1 VARKFNSI
9 ESTAVEAEAMVQQ
22 GRWVDAERHY
32 RELIGQT
39 HVINYEYDDWL
50 RRLGEIYR
58 HLGRAREAAFVYLY
72 LHYFDMAR
80 AQLAGDARGEPA
92 HGAIND
98 VSALRARLAEIE
110 KKWSDAAQLYLQA
123 GLRVHAAVAF
133 EKAKQYPE
141 AIAAWKALLHHP
153 GLAGLAGGAGVAGS
167 AGNGAAPHAGHAS
180 HSAHSGAGSRAYEA
194 ALVHFNYGLAA
205 VRLDPASAE
214 ARRALI
220 ESQRKLEQVADDF
233 EQVGELE
240 RAFDCFQILLKLG
253 KESAQFENLAE
264 GYVNCIRVLRD
275 DNLKFYVLQYYED
288 FIKLALERGELHA
301 AATLYQEAAAFAAR
315 AGLPYDRHYQH
326 KSALTWMKCADK
338 FVETGVPVQMVENAL
353 LAAASQHSAV
363 GDYPAVRECF
373 DKLARLELPERA
385 KKRFETIAQRYRG
398 LAAPPVELP
407 GLPDYLKQQH
417 AYADIW
423 FVDLLEWE
431 MDGDPYAVAAS
442 IVGDLRYPNGIR
454 RRALVV
460 LLTLADAQTRRAQ
473 AEPET
478 LVHVAELLG
487 ELQSYAALSPLE
499 KLFGSG
505 DALIRRSAVRALRY
519 LYFKRS
525 FVIVR
530 KALTDPD
537 AQVREAALVAIAGLH
552 FPHAFN
558 PLARIY
564 RETSDPRV
572 RAAALQSI
580 GKIQTVEAGEFLVMV
595 LRQEAG
601 SLREAAYTALTQM
614 DNADVVPI
622 LRQHHEIETNPA
634 VRDTLGD
641 LLRRH

>member
-1 VARKFNSI
+1 MARRFNSI
-9 ESTAVEAEAMVQQ
+9 ESTADQAEAMVQQ
-22 GRWVDAERHY
+22 GRWAEAERHY
-32 RELIGQT
+32 RDLIGQT

-58 HLGRAREAAFVYLY
+58 HLGRNREAAFVYLY

-80 AQLAGDARGEPA
+80 SQLGDARGDAAGSPA
-92 HGAIND
+92 SPIQDTG
-98 VSALRARLAEIE
+98 ALRARLSEIE
-110 KKWSDAAQLYLQA
+110 KKWSDAAQLYQQA
-123 GLRVHAAVAF
+123 KLPVHAAVAF
-133 EKAKQYPE
+133 ERAKQFPE
-141 AIAAWKALLHHP
+141 ATAAWKSLLHHP
-153 GLAGLAGGAGVAGS
+153 GL
-167 AGNGAAPHAGHAS
+167 
-180 HSAHSGAGSRAYEA
+180 GSRPYEA

-205 VRLDPASAE
+205 VRLEPGSGGSGSNE

-253 KESAQFENLAE
+253 KESSQFENLAE

-326 KSALTWMKCADK
+326 KSAMTWMRCAEK
-338 FVETGVPVQMVENAL
+338 FVETGVPVQMIENAL

-373 DKLARLELPERA
+373 DRLAGLELPERA
-385 KKRFETIAQRYRG
+385 RKRFATIAQRYRG

-460 LLTLADAQTRRAQ
+460 LLTLADAHTRKADG
-473 AEPET
+473 ETET
-478 LVHVAELLG
+478 LVHVADLLG

-499 KLFGSG
+499 KLFASG
-505 DALIRRSAVRALRY
+505 DAVIRRSAVRALRF

-530 KALTDPD
+530 KALTDAD

-564 RETSDPRV
+564 RESNDPRV
-572 RAAALQSI
+572 RGAALQSI
-580 GKIQTVEAGEFLVMV
+580 GKIQTAEAGEFLVMV
-595 LRQEAG
+595 LRQESG
-601 SLREAAYTALTQM
+601 GLREAAYAALAQM
-614 DNADVVPI
+614 DNADVIPI
-622 LRQHHEIETNPA
+622 LRQHHEIETNPQ
-634 VRDTLGD
+634 VRETLGE

>member
-1 VARKFNSI
+1 MARRFNSI
-9 ESTAVEAEAMVQQ
+9 ESVADQAEAMVQQ

-32 RELIGQT
+32 RDLIGQT

-58 HLGRAREAAFVYLY
+58 HLGRTREAAFVYLY

-80 AQLAGDARGEPA
+80 TQLGGDD
-92 HGAIND
+92 H
-98 VSALRARLAEIE
+98 VALRARLAEIE
-110 KKWSDAAQLYLQA
+110 KKWSDAAQLYQQA
-123 GLRVHAAVAF
+123 KLPVHAAVAF
-133 EKAKQYPE
+133 ERAKQYPE
-141 AIAAWKALLHHP
+141 ATAAWKALIHH
-153 GLAGLAGGAGVAGS
+153 AGLAG
-167 AGNGAAPHAGHAS
+167 PT
-180 HSAHSGAGSRAYEA
+180 SRAYEA

-205 VRLDPASAE
+205 VRLDAGSSE

-326 KSALTWMKCADK
+326 KSAMTWMRCADK
-338 FVETGVPVQMVENAL
+338 FVETGVPVQMIENAL

-373 DKLARLELPERA
+373 DKLASLELPERA
-385 KKRFETIAQRYRG
+385 RKRFSLIAQRYRG

-460 LLTLADAQTRRAQ
+460 LLTLADAQTRKA
-473 AEPET
+473 AADPET
-478 LVHVAELLG
+478 LVHVGELLG

-499 KLFGSG
+499 KLFASS
-505 DALIRRSAVRALRY
+505 DAVIRRAAVRALRF

-530 KALTDPD
+530 KALNDGD

-564 RETSDPRV
+564 RESNDPRV
-572 RAAALQSI
+572 RGAALQSI

-595 LRQEAG
+595 LRQETG
-601 SLREAAYTALTQM
+601 TLREAAYAALAQM
-614 DNADVVPI
+614 DNADVIPI
-622 LRQHHEIETNPA
+622 LRQHHEIETNPQ
-634 VRDTLGD
+634 VRDTLGE

>member
-1 VARKFNSI
+1 MARRFNSI
-9 ESTAVEAEAMVQQ
+9 ESTADQAEALVQQ
-22 GRWVDAERHY
+22 GRWADAERNY

-58 HLGRAREAAFVYLY
+58 HLGRVREAAFVYLY
-72 LHYFDMAR
+72 LHYFDLAR
-80 AQLAGDARGEPA
+80 SQLTEPRA
-92 HGAIND
+92 VAEASASPIQD
-98 VSALRARLAEIE
+98 TLALRARLAEIE
-110 KKWSDAAQLYLQA
+110 KKWGEAAQLYQQA
-123 GLRVHAAVAF
+123 RLPVHAAVAF
-133 EKAKQYPE
+133 ERAKQS
-141 AIAAWKALLHHP
+141 ADAVAAWKALVHH
-153 GLAGLAGGAGVAGS
+153 AGLTGPGR
-167 AGNGAAPHAGHAS
+167 N
-180 HSAHSGAGSRAYEA
+180 YEA
-194 ALVHFNYGLAA
+194 ALIHFNYGLAA
-205 VRLDPASAE
+205 ARLDAGSSE

-253 KESAQFENLAE
+253 KESLQFENLAE

-288 FIKLALERGELHA
+288 FIKLAVERGELHA

-326 KSALTWMKCADK
+326 KSAMTWMRCADK
-338 FVETGVPVQMVENAL
+338 FVETGVPVQMIENAL

-373 DKLARLELPERA
+373 ERLAGLELPERA
-385 KKRFETIAQRYRG
+385 KKRFRTIAQRYRG

-460 LLTLADAQTRRAQ
+460 LLTLTDAQTRNA
-473 AEPET
+473 AVETAT

-499 KLFGSG
+499 KLFASSEPE
-505 DALIRRSAVRALRY
+505 IRRGAVRALRY

-564 RETSDPRV
+564 REAADPRV
-572 RAAALQSI
+572 RRAALQSI

-601 SLREAAYTALTQM
+601 PLREAAYAALSAM
-614 DNADVVPI
+614 DNADVLPI

-634 VRDTLGD
+634 VRDTLGE

>member
-1 VARKFNSI
+1 MARKQFNSI
-9 ESTAVEAEAMVQQ
+9 ESTADQAEALVQQ
-22 GRWVDAERHY
+22 GRWAEAERNY

-58 HLGRAREAAFVYLY
+58 HLNRGREASFVYLY

-80 AQLAGDARGEPA
+80 GQLAGEEHIG
-92 HGAIND
+92 
-98 VSALRARLAEIE
+98 LRARLAEIE
-110 KKWSDAAQLYLQA
+110 KKWTEAA
-123 GLRVHAAVAF
+123 GLYQQAKLPVHAAVAF
-133 EKAKQYPE
+133 ERAKQYTD
-141 AIAAWKALLHHP
+141 ASAAWKALVQT
-153 GLAGLAGGAGVAGS
+153 AGL
-167 AGNGAAPHAGHAS
+167 GH
-180 HSAHSGAGSRAYEA
+180 RPYEA

-205 VRLDPASAE
+205 VRLDANSAE

-253 KESAQFENLAE
+253 KESSQFENLAE

-326 KSALTWMKCADK
+326 KSALTWMRCADK
-338 FVETGVPVQMVENAL
+338 FVETGVPVQMTENAL

-373 DKLARLELPERA
+373 EKLAGLELPDRA
-385 KKRFETIAQRYRG
+385 KKRFSTIAQRYRG

-460 LLTLADAQTRRAQ
+460 LLTLADAQSRKQDGET
-473 AEPET
+473 ET

-499 KLFGSG
+499 KLFGST
-505 DALIRRSAVRALRY
+505 DPVIRRAAVRALRF

-530 KALTDPD
+530 KALADPD
-537 AQVREAALVAIAGLH
+537 AQVREAALVAIGGLH

-564 RETSDPRV
+564 RESNDPRV
-572 RAAALQSI
+572 RTSALQSI

-595 LRQEAG
+595 LRQETGGLRDAAHQ
-601 SLREAAYTALTQM
+601 SLAQM
-614 DNADVVPI
+614 DNADVLPI
-622 LRQHHEIETNPA
+622 LRQHHEIETNPQ
-634 VRDTLGD
+634 VRETLGE

>member
-1 VARKFNSI
+1 MARRTFNSI
-9 ESTAVEAEAMVQQ
+9 ESTADQAEALVQQ
-22 GRWVDAERHY
+22 GRWVEAERHY

-58 HLGRAREAAFVYLY
+58 QLGRQREAAFVYLY
-72 LHYFDMAR
+72 LHYFDLAR
-80 AQLAGDARGEPA
+80 SQLVGEE
-92 HGAIND
+92 H
-98 VSALRARLAEIE
+98 VALRARLAELE
-110 KKWSDAAQLYLQA
+110 KKWGEAANLYQRAKLP
-123 GLRVHAAVAF
+123 VHAAVSF
-133 EKAKQYPE
+133 ERAKQYPD
-141 AIAAWKALLHHP
+141 ATAAWKTMLHLPELTHRP
-153 GLAGLAGGAGVAGS
+153 
-167 AGNGAAPHAGHAS
+167 
-180 HSAHSGAGSRAYEA
+180 YEA

-205 VRLDPASAE
+205 VRLEANSAE

-253 KESAQFENLAE
+253 KESSQFENLAE
-264 GYVNCIRVLRD
+264 GYVNCIRVLRE

-288 FIKLALERGELHA
+288 FIKLALERQELHA

-315 AGLPYDRHYQH
+315 AALPYDRHYQH
-326 KSALTWMKCADK
+326 KSALTWLKCAER
-338 FVETGVPVQMVENAL
+338 FIETGVPVQMIENAL

-363 GDYPAVRECF
+363 GDYPAVRDCF
-373 DKLARLELPERA
+373 DRLAGLELPDRA
-385 KKRFETIAQRYRG
+385 KKRFQTIAQRYKG
-398 LAAPPVELP
+398 LASPPVELP

-417 AYADIW
+417 AYGDIW

-431 MDGDPYAVAAS
+431 MDGDPFAVASS
-442 IVGDLRYPNGIR
+442 IVGDLKYPNGIR

-460 LLTLADAQTRRAQ
+460 LLTLADAHARNA
-473 AEPET
+473 AGET
-478 LVHVAELLG
+478 ATLEHVAELLG

-499 KLFGSG
+499 KLFGSQ
-505 DALIRRSAVRALRY
+505 DPTIRRAAVKALRF

-530 KALTDPD
+530 RALSDPD
-537 AQVREAALVAIAGLH
+537 AQVREGALTAIQGLH

-564 RETSDPRV
+564 RESTDPRV
-572 RAAALQSI
+572 RASALSSI

-595 LRQEAG
+595 LRQESG
-601 SLREAAYTALTQM
+601 GLREAATTALAQM
-614 DNADVVPI
+614 DNADVLPI
-622 LRQHHEIETNPA
+622 LRQHHEIETNPQ
-634 VRDTLGD
+634 VRDTLGE

>member
-1 VARKFNSI
+1 MARRTFNSI
-9 ESTAVEAEAMVQQ
+9 ESTADQAEALVQQ
-22 GRWVDAERHY
+22 GRWGDAERHY

-58 HLGRAREAAFVYLY
+58 HLNRQREAAFVYLY

-80 AQLAGDARGEPA
+80 GQLAAEE
-92 HGAIND
+92 HT
-98 VSALRARLAEIE
+98 SLRARLAEIE
-110 KKWSDAAQLYLQA
+110 KKWTEAATLYQQA
-123 GLRVHAAVAF
+123 KLPVHAAVSF
-133 EKAKQYPE
+133 ERAKQFTE
-141 AIAAWKALLHHP
+141 ATAAWKALVHS
-153 GLAGLAGGAGVAGS
+153 AGLGQR
-167 AGNGAAPHAGHAS
+167 P
-180 HSAHSGAGSRAYEA
+180 YEA
-194 ALVHFNYGLAA
+194 ALIHFNYGLAA
-205 VRLDPASAE
+205 VRLEAGSSE

-233 EQVGELE
+233 EMAGELE

-288 FIKLALERGELHA
+288 FIKLALERSELHA

-326 KSALTWMKCADK
+326 KSALTWMRCADR
-338 FVETGVPVQMVENAL
+338 FTETGVPVQMTENAL

-373 DKLARLELPERA
+373 EKLAGLELPDRA
-385 KKRFETIAQRYRG
+385 KKRFTTIAARYKG

-431 MDGDPYAVAAS
+431 MDGDPYSVAAS

-460 LLTLADAQTRRAQ
+460 LLTLADAQNRKQEGET
-473 AEPET
+473 ET

-499 KLFGSG
+499 KLFAAQ
-505 DALIRRSAVRALRY
+505 DPVIRRAAVRALRF

-530 KALTDPD
+530 KALADPD
-537 AQVREAALVAIAGLH
+537 AQVREAALVAIGGLH

-564 RETSDPRV
+564 RESTDPRV
-572 RAAALQSI
+572 RTSALQSI

-595 LRQEAG
+595 LRQETG
-601 SLREAAYTALTQM
+601 NLREAAYQSLAQM
-614 DNADVVPI
+614 DNADVLPI
-622 LRQHHEIETNPA
+622 LRQHHEIETNPQ
-634 VRDTLGD
+634 VRETLGE

>member
-1 VARKFNSI
+1 MARRTFTTI
-9 ESTAVEAEAMVQQ
+9 ESTADQADALVHQ
-22 GRWVDAERHY
+22 GRWLEAERHY

-50 RRLGEIYR
+50 RRLGDIYKR
-58 HLGRAREAAFVYLY
+58 VDRVREAAFVYLY

-80 AQLAGDARGEPA
+80 ALLKEEE
-92 HGAIND
+92 H
-98 VSALRARLAEIE
+98 VALRARLSEIE
-110 KKWSDAAQLYLQA
+110 KKYTEAAQLYQQA
-123 GLRVHAAVAF
+123 KLPAHAAVAF

-141 AIAAWKALLHHP
+141 AIAAWKSLLHHP
-153 GLAGLAGGAGVAGS
+153 GLAHR
-167 AGNGAAPHAGHAS
+167 P
-180 HSAHSGAGSRAYEA
+180 YET
-194 ALVHFNYGLAA
+194 ALVHFDYGLAA
-205 VRLDPASAE
+205 ARLDADSVE

-315 AGLPYDRHYQH
+315 AALPYDRHYQH
-326 KSALTWMKCADK
+326 KSALTWVRCAEK

-373 DKLARLELPERA
+373 ERLAGLELPERA
-385 KKRFETIAQRYRG
+385 KKRFAAIAQRYKG
-398 LAAPPVELP
+398 LAAPPIELP

-431 MDGDPYAVAAS
+431 MDGDPFAVAAS

-460 LLTLADAQTRRAQ
+460 LLTLADAQGRK
-473 AEPET
+473 AEGETET
-478 LVHVAELLG
+478 LVEVAKLLG

-499 KLFGSG
+499 KLFAST
-505 DALIRRSAVRALRY
+505 DAEIRQAAVRALRY

-530 KALTDPD
+530 KALADPD
-537 AQVREAALVAIAGLH
+537 AKVREAAIEAIRGLH

-564 RETSDPRV
+564 RESNDPHV
-572 RAAALQSI
+572 RIAALQSI
-580 GKIQTVEAGEFLVMV
+580 GEIRTVEAGEFLVMV
-595 LRQEAG
+595 MRQETG
-601 SLREAAYTALTQM
+601 ELRDAAHTALAGM

-634 VRDTLGD
+634 VRETLGQ
-641 LLRRH
+641 LLGRH

>member
-1 VARKFNSI
+1 MARRTFNSI
-9 ESTAVEAEAMVQQ
+9 ESTADQAEALVQQ
-22 GRWVDAERHY
+22 GRWAEAERHY

-58 HLGRAREAAFVYLY
+58 HLNRGREASFVYLY

-80 AQLAGDARGEPA
+80 GQLAGDEHIG
-92 HGAIND
+92 
-98 VSALRARLAEIE
+98 LRARLAEIE
-110 KKWSDAAQLYLQA
+110 KKWTEAAQLYKQA
-123 GLRVHAAVAF
+123 KLPVHAAVAF
-133 EKAKQYPE
+133 ERAKQYTE
-141 AIAAWKALLHHP
+141 ATAAWKALVHT
-153 GLAGLAGGAGVAGS
+153 AGLTHR
-167 AGNGAAPHAGHAS
+167 P
-180 HSAHSGAGSRAYEA
+180 YEA
-194 ALVHFNYGLAA
+194 ALIHFNYGLAA
-205 VRLDPASAE
+205 VRLEAGSGE

-253 KESAQFENLAE
+253 KESSQFENLAE

-326 KSALTWMKCADK
+326 KSALTWMRCADK
-338 FVETGVPVQMVENAL
+338 FVETGVPVQMTENAL

-373 DKLARLELPERA
+373 EKLAGLELPDRA
-385 KKRFETIAQRYRG
+385 KKRFSTIAQRYRG

-460 LLTLADAQTRRAQ
+460 LLTLADAQARKQDGEVA
-473 AEPET
+473 T
-478 LVHVAELLG
+478 LEEVANLLG

-499 KLFGSG
+499 KLFAAQ
-505 DALIRRSAVRALRY
+505 DPVIRRAAVRALRF

-530 KALTDPD
+530 KALADQD
-537 AQVREAALVAIAGLH
+537 AQVREAALVAIGGLH

-564 RETSDPRV
+564 RESNDPRV
-572 RAAALQSI
+572 RTAALQSI

-595 LRQEAG
+595 LRQETG
-601 SLREAAYTALTQM
+601 SLRDAAHQALAQM
-614 DNADVVPI
+614 DNADVLPI
-622 LRQHHEIETNPA
+622 LRQLHEIETNPQ
-634 VRDTLGD
+634 VRETLGE

>member
-1 VARKFNSI
+1 MARRTFNSI
-9 ESTAVEAEAMVQQ
+9 ESTADQAEALAQQ
-22 GRWVDAERHY
+22 GRWNEAERHY

-80 AQLAGDARGEPA
+80 AQLVGDE
-92 HGAIND
+92 HG
-98 VSALRARLAEIE
+98 ALRARLAETE
-110 KKWSDAAQLYLQA
+110 KKWTEAAQLYEQA
-123 GLRVHAAVAF
+123 KLPVHAAVMH
-133 EKAKQYPE
+133 EKAKSTE
-141 AIAAWKALLHHP
+141 AVAAWKGLVHHP
-153 GLAGLAGGAGVAGS
+153 GLAHR
-167 AGNGAAPHAGHAS
+167 P
-180 HSAHSGAGSRAYEA
+180 YEA

-205 VRLDPASAE
+205 ARADAKSAE
-214 ARRALI
+214 ARRALV

-233 EQVGELE
+233 EQAGELE

-253 KESAQFENLAE
+253 RESAQFENLAE

-288 FIKLALERGELHA
+288 FIKLALDRGELHA
-301 AATLYQEAAAFAAR
+301 GATLYQEAAAFAAR

-326 KSALTWMKCADK
+326 KSALTWVRCAEK

-373 DKLARLELPERA
+373 DKLAGLELPERA
-385 KKRFETIAQRYRG
+385 KKRFSNIANRYKG
-398 LAAPPVELP
+398 LSSPPIELP
-407 GLPDYLKQQH
+407 GLPDYLKQTH

-431 MDGDPYAVAAS
+431 MGGDPYAVAAS

-460 LLTLADAQTRRAQ
+460 LLTLADAEQKKQTGDQVVAAR
-473 AEPET
+473 
-478 LVHVAELLG
+478 VAELLG

-499 KLFGSG
+499 KLYESPEP
-505 DALIRRSAVRALRY
+505 AIRVAAVKALRF

-530 KALTDPD
+530 KALAD
-537 AQVREAALVAIAGLH
+537 ADSSVREAALTAIGGLH

-564 RETSDPRV
+564 RESNDPRV
-572 RAAALQSI
+572 RTKALESI
-580 GKIQTVEAGEFLVMV
+580 GRIQTVEAGEFLVMV
-595 LRQEAG
+595 LRQESG
-601 SLREAAYTALTQM
+601 PLRDAAHAALAQM
-614 DNADVVPI
+614 DNADVIPI
-622 LRQHHEIETNPA
+622 LRQHHEIETNA
-634 VRDTLGD
+634 NVRETLQQ
-641 LLRRH
+641 LLNRR

>member
-1 VARKFNSI
+1 MARRTFNSI
-9 ESTAVEAEAMVQQ
+9 ESTADQAEALVQQ
-22 GRWVDAERHY
+22 GRWADAERHY

-58 HLGRAREAAFVYLY
+58 HLNRAREASFVYLY

-80 AQLAGDARGEPA
+80 GQLTADEHIG
-92 HGAIND
+92 
-98 VSALRARLAEIE
+98 LRARLAEIE
-110 KKWSDAAQLYLQA
+110 KKWIEAAQLYQKAKLP
-123 GLRVHAAVAF
+123 VHAAVAF
-133 EKAKQYPE
+133 ERAKQYPD
-141 AIAAWKALLHHP
+141 ATAAWKALVHAP
-153 GLAGLAGGAGVAGS
+153 GLTQR
-167 AGNGAAPHAGHAS
+167 P
-180 HSAHSGAGSRAYEA
+180 YEA

-205 VRLDPASAE
+205 VRLEATSAE

-264 GYVNCIRVLRD
+264 GYVNCIRVLRE

-326 KSALTWMKCADK
+326 KSALTWMRCADK
-338 FVETGVPVQMVENAL
+338 FVETGVPVQMTENAL

-373 DKLARLELPERA
+373 ERLATLELPDRA
-385 KKRFETIAQRYRG
+385 KKRFGTIAQRYKG

-431 MDGDPYAVAAS
+431 MDGDPFAVAAS

-460 LLTLADAQTRRAQ
+460 LLTLADAQARK
-473 AEPET
+473 AEGETET

-499 KLFGSG
+499 KLYLAT
-505 DALIRRSAVRALRY
+505 DPVIRRAAVRALRF

-530 KALTDPD
+530 KALADTDS
-537 AQVREAALVAIAGLH
+537 QVRDAALTAISGLH

-564 RETSDPRV
+564 RESNDPRV
-572 RAAALQSI
+572 RASALQSI

-595 LRQEAG
+595 LRQETG
-601 SLREAAYTALTQM
+601 NLREAAYAALSQM
-614 DNADVVPI
+614 DNADVLPI
-622 LRQHHEIETNPA
+622 LRQHHEIETNPQ
-634 VRDTLGD
+634 VRDTLGE

>member
-1 VARKFNSI
+1 VARRTFNSI
-9 ESTAVEAEAMVQQ
+9 ESTADQADALVQQ
-22 GRWVDAERHY
+22 GRWAEAERHY

-50 RRLGEIYR
+50 RRLADIYKSLKR
-58 HLGRAREAAFVYLY
+58 EREAAFVFLY

-80 AQLAGDARGEPA
+80 AMLKGDE
-92 HGAIND
+92 HT
-98 VSALRARLAEIE
+98 ALRARLAEIE
-110 KKWSDAAQLYLQA
+110 KKWTEAAQLYQQA
-123 GLRVHAAVAF
+123 KLPVHAAVSF
-133 EKAKQYPE
+133 ERAKQYTE
-141 AIAAWKALLHHP
+141 ATAAWKSLLHNVELSNRP
-153 GLAGLAGGAGVAGS
+153 
-167 AGNGAAPHAGHAS
+167 
-180 HSAHSGAGSRAYEA
+180 YEA

-205 VRLDPASAE
+205 VRLDASSGE

-288 FIKLALERGELHA
+288 FIKLALDRGELHA

-326 KSALTWMKCADK
+326 KSALTWVRCAEK
-338 FVETGVPVQMVENAL
+338 FIETGVPVQMVENAL

-373 DKLARLELPERA
+373 ERLAGLELPERA
-385 KKRFETIAQRYRG
+385 RKRFSMIAQRYKG

-431 MDGDPYAVAAS
+431 MNGDPFAVAAS
-442 IVGDLRYPNGIR
+442 IVGDVRYPNGIR

-460 LLTLADAQTRRAQ
+460 LLNLADAQMRNADGDTQ
-473 AEPET
+473 T
-478 LVHVAELLG
+478 LEDVADKLG

-499 KLFGSG
+499 KLFASQE
-505 DALIRRSAVRALRY
+505 ATVRRAAVKALRF

-530 KALTDPD
+530 KALADAD
-537 AQVREAALVAIAGLH
+537 AQVREAALVAISGLH

-558 PLARIY
+558 PLARLY
-564 RETSDPRV
+564 RESTDPRV
-572 RAAALQSI
+572 RTAALQSI

-595 LRQEAG
+595 LRQETG
-601 SLREAAYTALTQM
+601 NLREAATAALAQM
-614 DNADVVPI
+614 DIADVVPI
-622 LRQHHEIETNPA
+622 LRQHHEIETNPQ
-634 VRDTLGD
+634 VRETLGE

>member
-1 VARKFNSI
+1 MARQTFNSI
-9 ESTAVEAEAMVQQ
+9 ESTQDQAEALVQQ
-22 GRWVDAERHY
+22 GRWQDAERQY

-80 AQLAGDARGEPA
+80 GQLAGDDHVG
-92 HGAIND
+92 
-98 VSALRARLAEIE
+98 LRARLAEIE
-110 KKWSDAAQLYLQA
+110 KKWSEAAQLYQRAKLP
-123 GLRVHAAVAF
+123 VHAAVAF
-133 EKAKQYPE
+133 ERAKQYPE
-141 AIAAWKALLHHP
+141 AAAAWKGLLHAP
-153 GLAGLAGGAGVAGS
+153 GLTHR
-167 AGNGAAPHAGHAS
+167 P
-180 HSAHSGAGSRAYEA
+180 YEA
-194 ALVHFNYGLAA
+194 ALIHFDYGLAA
-205 VRLDPASAE
+205 VRLDARAEPGAE

-233 EQVGELE
+233 EQAGELE

-253 KESAQFENLAE
+253 KESGQFENLAE
-264 GYVNCIRVLRD
+264 GYVNCIRVLRE

-326 KSALTWMKCADK
+326 KSALTWMRCADK
-338 FVETGVPVQMVENAL
+338 FVETGVPVQMTENAL

-373 DKLARLELPERA
+373 EKLAGLELPDRA
-385 KKRFETIAQRYRG
+385 RKRFATIAQRYKG
-398 LAAPPVELP
+398 LTAPPVELP

-431 MDGDPYAVAAS
+431 MDGDPFAVAAS

-460 LLTLADAQTRRAQ
+460 LLTLAEAQ
-473 AEPET
+473 ARQAEGETET

-499 KLFGSG
+499 KLFASA
-505 DALIRRSAVRALRY
+505 DPAIRRAAVRALRF

-530 KALTDPD
+530 KALADADP
-537 AQVREAALVAIAGLH
+537 QVREAALVAIGGLH

-564 RETSDPRV
+564 RESNDPRV

-595 LRQEAG
+595 LRQEG
-601 SLREAAYTALTQM
+601 GTLREAAYAALAQM
-614 DNADVVPI
+614 DNADVLPI

-634 VRDTLGD
+634 VRDTLGE
-641 LLRRH
+641 LLRRQ

>member
-1 VARKFNSI
+1 MARRTFSSI
-9 ESTAVEAEAMVQQ
+9 ESTTDQAKAFAEQ
-22 GRWVDAERHY
+22 GRWAEAERHY

-50 RRLGEIYR
+50 RALGEIYR
-58 HLGRAREAAFVYLY
+58 HMGRAREASFVYLY

-80 AQLAGDARGEPA
+80 AQLGGDEHTG
-92 HGAIND
+92 
-98 VSALRARLAEIE
+98 LRARLAEME
-110 KKWSDAAQLYLQA
+110 KKWTEAATLYQQA
-123 GLRVHAAVAF
+123 KLPVHAAVAF

-141 AIAAWKALLHHP
+141 AIAAWRALVHHP
-153 GLAGLAGGAGVAGS
+153 GLA
-167 AGNGAAPHAGHAS
+167 H
-180 HSAHSGAGSRAYEA
+180 RAYEL
-194 ALVHFNYGLAA
+194 ALVHFDYGLAA
-205 VRLDPASAE
+205 SRGDPSSSE

-253 KESAQFENLAE
+253 KESSQFENLAE

-326 KSALTWMKCADK
+326 KSALTWVRCAEK

-373 DKLARLELPERA
+373 ERLAGLELPERA
-385 KKRFETIAQRYRG
+385 KKRFGAIAQRYKG
-398 LAAPPVELP
+398 LAAPPIELP

-431 MDGDPYAVAAS
+431 MGGDPFAVAAS

-460 LLTLADAQTRRAQ
+460 LLTLADAQGRN
-473 AEPET
+473 AEGEAET

-499 KLFGSG
+499 KLYESS
-505 DALIRRSAVRALRY
+505 DPTIRYAAVKALRF

-530 KALTDPD
+530 KALADVDTK
-537 AQVREAALVAIAGLH
+537 VREAALVAISGLH

-564 RETSDPRV
+564 RESQDPRV
-572 RAAALQSI
+572 RTAALTSI

-595 LRQEAG
+595 LRQESGA
-601 SLREAAYTALTQM
+601 LRDAAYQALAQM

-622 LRQHHEIETNPA
+622 LRQHHEIETNPQ
-634 VRDTLGD
+634 VRDTLGE
-641 LLRRH
+641 LLNKRH

>member
-1 VARKFNSI
+1 MARRTFNSI
-9 ESTAVEAEAMVQQ
+9 ESTADQAEAMVQQ
-22 GRWVDAERHY
+22 GRWAEAERHY

-50 RRLGEIYR
+50 RRLGEIYQ
-58 HLGRAREAAFVYLY
+58 HLKRPREAAFVYLY
-72 LHYFDMAR
+72 LHYFDLAR
-80 AQLAGDARGEPA
+80 SQLGGDE
-92 HGAIND
+92 H
-98 VSALRARLAEIE
+98 VALRARLSEIE
-110 KKWSDAAQLYLQA
+110 KKWTDAAQLYQRARLP
-123 GLRVHAAVAF
+123 VHAAVAF
-133 EKAKQYPE
+133 EKAKQFTD
-141 AIAAWKALLHHP
+141 ATAAWKALVHA
-153 GLAGLAGGAGVAGS
+153 AGLVQR
-167 AGNGAAPHAGHAS
+167 P
-180 HSAHSGAGSRAYEA
+180 YEQ

-205 VRLDPASAE
+205 VRLDAGSTE

-326 KSALTWMKCADK
+326 KSALTWMRCADK
-338 FVETGVPVQMVENAL
+338 FVETGVPVQMTENAL

-363 GDYPAVRECF
+363 GDYPSVRECF
-373 DKLARLELPERA
+373 EKLAALELPDRA
-385 KKRFETIAQRYRG
+385 KKRFSAIAQRYKG
-398 LAAPPVELP
+398 LASPPVELP

-431 MDGDPYAVAAS
+431 MDGDAYSVAAS

-460 LLTLADAQTRRAQ
+460 LLTLADAQARNA
-473 AEPET
+473 AGESET
-478 LVHVAELLG
+478 LVHVADLLG

-499 KLFGSG
+499 KLYAAT
-505 DALIRRSAVRALRY
+505 DPLIRRAAVRALRF

-530 KALTDPD
+530 KALGDPD
-537 AQVREAALVAIAGLH
+537 AQVREAALTAIGGLH

-564 RETSDPRV
+564 RESNDPRV
-572 RAAALQSI
+572 RGAALQSI

-595 LRQEAG
+595 LRQETGA
-601 SLREAAYTALTQM
+601 LREAATSALQQM
-614 DNADVVPI
+614 DNADVIPI
-622 LRQHHEIETNPA
+622 LRQHHEIETNPQ
-634 VRDTLGD
+634 VRETLGE

>member
-1 VARKFNSI
+1 MARRTFNSI
-9 ESTAVEAEAMVQQ
+9 ESTADQAEALVQQ
-22 GRWVDAERHY
+22 GRWVEAERHY

-58 HLGRAREAAFVYLY
+58 HLNRPREAAFVYLY
-72 LHYFDMAR
+72 LHYFDQAR
-80 AQLAGDARGEPA
+80 AQLSGEE
-92 HGAIND
+92 HIG
-98 VSALRARLAEIE
+98 LRARLAELD
-110 KKWSDAAQLYLQA
+110 KKWTDAAHLYQQA
-123 GLRVHAAVAF
+123 KLPVHAAVAF
-133 EKAKQYPE
+133 ERAKQFAE
-141 AIAAWKALLHHP
+141 ATSAWKALVHAP
-153 GLAGLAGGAGVAGS
+153 GLGQR
-167 AGNGAAPHAGHAS
+167 P
-180 HSAHSGAGSRAYEA
+180 YEA
-194 ALVHFNYGLAA
+194 ALIHFNYGLAA
-205 VRLDPASAE
+205 VRVE
-214 ARRALI
+214 ATSGESRRALI

-233 EQVGELE
+233 EQSGELE

-253 KESAQFENLAE
+253 KESSQFENLAE

-288 FIKLALERGELHA
+288 FIKLALERNELHA
-301 AATLYQEAAAFAAR
+301 AATLYQEAAAFASR

-326 KSALTWMKCADK
+326 KSALTWMRCAER
-338 FVETGVPVQMVENAL
+338 FIETGVPVQMTENAL

-373 DKLARLELPERA
+373 EKLAGLELPDRA
-385 KKRFETIAQRYRG
+385 KKRFSTIAQRYKG

-431 MDGDPYAVAAS
+431 MDGDPFAVAAS

-460 LLTLADAQTRRAQ
+460 LLTLADAQARKQ
-473 AEPET
+473 DAETET

-499 KLFGSG
+499 KLFGAQ
-505 DALIRRSAVRALRY
+505 DPVIRRAAVRALRF

-530 KALTDPD
+530 KALADGD
-537 AQVREAALVAIAGLH
+537 AQVREAALVAIGGLH

-564 RETSDPRV
+564 RESNDPRV
-572 RAAALQSI
+572 RTSALQSI

-595 LRQEAG
+595 LRQEG
-601 SLREAAYTALTQM
+601 GNLREAAYQSLAQM
-614 DNADVVPI
+614 DNADVIPI
-622 LRQHHEIETNPA
+622 LRQHHEIETNPQ
-634 VRDTLGD
+634 VRDTLGE

>member
-1 VARKFNSI
+1 MARRTFNSI
-9 ESTAVEAEAMVQQ
+9 ESTADQAEAFVQQ
-22 GRWVDAERHY
+22 GRWVEAERHY

-58 HLGRAREAAFVYLY
+58 HLGRSREAAFVYLY

-80 AQLAGDARGEPA
+80 GQLAADE
-92 HGAIND
+92 H
-98 VSALRARLAEIE
+98 VALRARLAEIE
-110 KKWSDAAQLYLQA
+110 KKWSEAA
-123 GLRVHAAVAF
+123 GLYQQAKLPVHAAVSY
-133 EKAKQYPE
+133 EKAKQVPE
-141 AIAAWKALLHHP
+141 AAAAWKSLLHAP
-153 GLAGLAGGAGVAGS
+153 GLAHR
-167 AGNGAAPHAGHAS
+167 P
-180 HSAHSGAGSRAYEA
+180 YEA
-194 ALVHFNYGLAA
+194 ALVHFDYGLAA
-205 VRLDPASAE
+205 VRLDANSAE

-288 FIKLALERGELHA
+288 FIKLALERSELHA

-326 KSALTWMKCADK
+326 KSALTWMKCADR

-373 DKLARLELPERA
+373 EKLAGLELPERA
-385 KKRFETIAQRYRG
+385 KKRFSTIAQRYKG
-398 LAAPPVELP
+398 LASPPVELP

-431 MDGDPYAVAAS
+431 MDGDPFAVAAS

-460 LLTLADAQTRRAQ
+460 LLIMADAQARNAVGETD
-473 AEPET
+473 T
-478 LVHVAELLG
+478 LVEVAEKLG

-499 KLFGSG
+499 KLFASPEPVV
-505 DALIRRSAVRALRY
+505 RRAAVRALRF
-519 LYFKRS
+519 LFFKRS

-530 KALTDPD
+530 KALADPD
-537 AQVREAALVAIAGLH
+537 AQVREAALVAIGGLH

-564 RETSDPRV
+564 RESTDPRV

-595 LRQEAG
+595 LRQEG
-601 SLREAAYTALTQM
+601 GNLREAAYTALVQM
-614 DNADVVPI
+614 DTPDVLPI
-622 LRQHHEIETNPA
+622 LRQHHEIETNPQ
-634 VRDTLGD
+634 VRETLGE

>member
-1 VARKFNSI
+1 MARRTFNSI
-9 ESTAVEAEAMVQQ
+9 ESTADQAEAFVNQ
-22 GRWVDAERHY
+22 GRWAEAERHY
-32 RELIGQT
+32 RDLIGQT

-50 RRLGEIYR
+50 RRLGDIYKQ
-58 HLGRAREAAFVYLY
+58 LGRSREAAFVFLY
-72 LHYFDMAR
+72 LHYFDVAR
-80 AQLAGDARGEPA
+80 SQLTAPE
-92 HGAIND
+92 HI
-98 VSALRARLAEIE
+98 SLRARLAEIE
-110 KKWSDAAQLYLQA
+110 KKWSEAAALYQQA
-123 GLRVHAAVAF
+123 KLPVHAAVAF
-133 EKAKQYPE
+133 ERAKQFTE
-141 AIAAWKALLHHP
+141 ATTTWKSLLHNVELTHRP
-153 GLAGLAGGAGVAGS
+153 
-167 AGNGAAPHAGHAS
+167 
-180 HSAHSGAGSRAYEA
+180 YEA

-205 VRLDPASAE
+205 VRLEANSSE

-233 EQVGELE
+233 EQAGELE

-288 FIKLALERGELHA
+288 FIKLALERAELHA

-326 KSALTWMKCADK
+326 KSAMTWMKCAER
-338 FVETGVPVQMVENAL
+338 FLESGHPVQMIENAL

-373 DKLARLELPERA
+373 DRLAGLELPERA
-385 KKRFETIAQRYRG
+385 KKRFASIAQRYKG

-431 MDGDPYAVAAS
+431 MGGDAFFVAAS
-442 IVGDLRYPNGIR
+442 IVGDVRYPNGIR

-460 LLTLADAQTRRAQ
+460 LLTLADAQARNA
-473 AEPET
+473 ADDPET

-499 KLFGSG
+499 KLFGSS
-505 DALIRRSAVRALRY
+505 DAKIRYAAVKALRF

-530 KALTDPD
+530 KALQDPD
-537 AQVREAALVAIAGLH
+537 AQVREAALVAIGGLH

-558 PLARIY
+558 PLARLY
-564 RETSDPRV
+564 RESTDPRV

-580 GKIQTVEAGEFLVMV
+580 GKITTVEAGEFLVMV
-595 LRQEAG
+595 LRQESG
-601 SLREAAYTALTQM
+601 NLREAATAALAQM
-614 DNADVVPI
+614 DNADVIPI
-622 LRQHHEIETNPA
+622 LRQHHEIETNPQ
-634 VRDTLGD
+634 VRETLGE

>member
-1 VARKFNSI
+1 MARHTFNAI
-9 ESTAVEAEAMVQQ
+9 ESTADQAEAFVQQ
-22 GRWVDAERHY
+22 GRWPEAERHY
-32 RELIGQT
+32 RELIGHT

-72 LHYFDMAR
+72 LHYFDQAKT
-80 AQLAGDARGEPA
+80 QLGGDEHVG
-92 HGAIND
+92 
-98 VSALRARLAEIE
+98 LRARLAEME
-110 KKWSDAAQLYLQA
+110 KKWNEAAQLYQSAHLP
-123 GLRVHAAVAF
+123 VHAAVAF

-141 AIAAWKALLHHP
+141 AVAVWKSLVHHP
-153 GLAGLAGGAGVAGS
+153 GLA
-167 AGNGAAPHAGHAS
+167 HK
-180 HSAHSGAGSRAYEA
+180 AYEA
-194 ALVHFNYGLAA
+194 ALVHFDYGLAA
-205 VRLDPASAE
+205 VRLDPNSSE

-253 KESAQFENLAE
+253 KESSQFENLAE

-326 KSALTWMKCADK
+326 KSALTWVRCAEK

-373 DKLARLELPERA
+373 DKLAGLELPERA
-385 KKRFETIAQRYRG
+385 KKRFSNIANRYKG
-398 LAAPPVELP
+398 LSSPPIELP
-407 GLPDYLKQQH
+407 GLPDYLKQTH

-431 MDGDPYAVAAS
+431 MGGDPYSVAAS

-460 LLTLADAQTRRAQ
+460 LLTLADAEQKKQTGDQVVAAR
-473 AEPET
+473 
-478 LVHVAELLG
+478 VAELLG

-499 KLFGSG
+499 KLYESPEP
-505 DALIRRSAVRALRY
+505 AIRVAAVKALRF

-530 KALTDPD
+530 KALAD
-537 AQVREAALVAIAGLH
+537 ADSSVREAALTAIGGLH

-564 RETSDPRV
+564 RESNDPRV
-572 RAAALQSI
+572 RTKALESI
-580 GKIQTVEAGEFLVMV
+580 GRIQTVEAGEFLVMV
-595 LRQEAG
+595 LRQESG
-601 SLREAAYTALTQM
+601 PLRDAAHAALAQM
-614 DNADVVPI
+614 DNADVIPI
-622 LRQHHEIETNPA
+622 LRQHHEIETNA
-634 VRDTLGD
+634 NVRETLQQ
-641 LLRRH
+641 LLNRR

>member
-1 VARKFNSI
+1 MARRTFNSI
-9 ESTAVEAEAMVQQ
+9 ESTADQAEAMVQQ
-22 GRWVDAERHY
+22 GRWAEAERHY

-58 HLGRAREAAFVYLY
+58 HLGRQREAAFVYLY

-80 AQLAGDARGEPA
+80 GQLQSEE
-92 HGAIND
+92 HT
-98 VSALRARLAEIE
+98 ALRARLAEIE
-110 KKWSDAAQLYLQA
+110 KKWTEAAQLYQQA
-123 GLRVHAAVAF
+123 KLPVHAAVSF
-133 EKAKQYPE
+133 EKAKQFTE
-141 AIAAWKALLHHP
+141 ATAAWKNLVHSP
-153 GLAGLAGGAGVAGS
+153 GLGQR
-167 AGNGAAPHAGHAS
+167 P
-180 HSAHSGAGSRAYEA
+180 YEA

-205 VRLDPASAE
+205 VRLEAGSPE

-233 EQVGELE
+233 EQAGELE

-264 GYVNCIRVLRD
+264 GYVNCIRVLRE

-288 FIKLALERGELHA
+288 FIKLALERAELHA

-326 KSALTWMKCADK
+326 KSALTWMRCADR
-338 FVETGVPVQMVENAL
+338 FAETGVPVQMTENAL

-373 DKLARLELPERA
+373 EKLAGLELPDRA
-385 KKRFETIAQRYRG
+385 KKRFSTIAARYKG

-431 MDGDPYAVAAS
+431 MDGDPYSVAAS

-460 LLTLADAQTRRAQ
+460 LLTLADAQTRKQ
-473 AEPET
+473 EDNTET

-499 KLFGSG
+499 KLFGAQ
-505 DALIRRSAVRALRY
+505 DPVIRRAAVRALRF

-530 KALTDPD
+530 KALADAD
-537 AQVREAALVAIAGLH
+537 AQVREAALVAIGGLH

-564 RETSDPRV
+564 RESNDPRV
-572 RAAALQSI
+572 RTAALQSI

-595 LRQEAG
+595 LRQETG
-601 SLREAAYTALTQM
+601 NLREAAYQSLAQM
-614 DNADVVPI
+614 DNADVLPI
-622 LRQHHEIETNPA
+622 LRQHHEIETNPQ
-634 VRDTLGD
+634 VRETIGE

>member
-1 VARKFNSI
+1 MARRTFNSI
-9 ESTAVEAEAMVQQ
+9 ESTADQAEAFAAQ
-22 GRWVDAERHY
+22 GRWAEAERHY

-58 HLGRAREAAFVYLY
+58 QLGRQREAAFVYLY
-72 LHYFDMAR
+72 LHYFDLAR
-80 AQLAGDARGEPA
+80 SQLLGSE
-92 HGAIND
+92 H
-98 VSALRARLAEIE
+98 VALRARLAELE
-110 KKWSDAAQLYLQA
+110 KKWGEAATLYQA
-123 GLRVHAAVAF
+123 AKLPVHAAVSF
-133 EKAKQYPE
+133 ERAKQYPE
-141 AIAAWKALLHHP
+141 ATAAWKAMQNLPELTHRP
-153 GLAGLAGGAGVAGS
+153 
-167 AGNGAAPHAGHAS
+167 
-180 HSAHSGAGSRAYEA
+180 YEA

-205 VRLDPASAE
+205 ARQDANSGE
-214 ARRALI
+214 ARRALV
-220 ESQRKLEQVADDF
+220 ESQRKLEQVADEF
-233 EQVGELE
+233 EQTGELE

-288 FIKLALERGELHA
+288 FIKLALERQELHA

-326 KSALTWMKCADK
+326 KSALTWIKCAER
-338 FVETGVPVQMVENAL
+338 FIETGVPVQMVENAL

-363 GDYPAVRECF
+363 GDYPAVRDCF
-373 DKLARLELPERA
+373 DRLALLELPDRA
-385 KKRFETIAQRYRG
+385 KKRFTTIAQRYKG
-398 LAAPPVELP
+398 LASPPVELP

-417 AYADIW
+417 AYGDIW

-431 MDGDPYAVAAS
+431 MDGDPFAVAAS
-442 IVGDLRYPNGIR
+442 IVGDLKYPNGIR

-460 LLTLADAQTRRAQ
+460 LLTLADAQQRNA
-473 AEPET
+473 AGET
-478 LVHVAELLG
+478 ATLEHVAELLG

-499 KLFGSG
+499 KLFASQ
-505 DALIRRSAVRALRY
+505 DPTIRRAAVRALRF

-530 KALTDPD
+530 KALSDPD
-537 AQVREAALVAIAGLH
+537 AQVREAALTAIAGLH

-564 RETSDPRV
+564 RESTDPRV
-572 RAAALQSI
+572 RGAALSSI

-595 LRQEAG
+595 LRQEG
-601 SLREAAYTALTQM
+601 GQLREAATTALAQM
-614 DNADVVPI
+614 DNADVLPI
-622 LRQHHEIETNPA
+622 LRQHHEIETNPQ
-634 VRDTLGD
+634 VRETLGE

>member
-1 VARKFNSI
+1 MARRTFNSI
-9 ESTAVEAEAMVQQ
+9 ESTADQAEALVQQ
-22 GRWVDAERHY
+22 GKWGDAERHY

-72 LHYFDMAR
+72 LHYFDQAR
-80 AQLAGDARGEPA
+80 AQLVGDEHIGM
-92 HGAIND
+92 
-98 VSALRARLAEIE
+98 RARLAELD
-110 KKWSDAAQLYLQA
+110 KKQAEAALLYLQA
-123 GLRVHAAVAF
+123 KLPVHAAVAF
-133 EKAKQYPE
+133 ERAKQYTD
-141 AIAAWKALLHHP
+141 ATTAWKALLHAP
-153 GLAGLAGGAGVAGS
+153 GLGQR
-167 AGNGAAPHAGHAS
+167 P
-180 HSAHSGAGSRAYEA
+180 YEA

-205 VRLDPASAE
+205 VRLEATSGE

-253 KESAQFENLAE
+253 KESSQFENLAE

-326 KSALTWMKCADK
+326 KSALTWMRCADK
-338 FVETGVPVQMVENAL
+338 FVETGVPVQMTENAL

-363 GDYPAVRECF
+363 GDYPSVRACF
-373 DKLARLELPERA
+373 DKLAGLELPDRA
-385 KKRFETIAQRYRG
+385 KKRFAAIALRYKG
-398 LAAPPVELP
+398 LASPPVELP

-431 MDGDPYAVAAS
+431 MDGDPFAVAAS

-460 LLTLADAQTRRAQ
+460 LLTLADAQARKADGET
-473 AEPET
+473 ET

-499 KLFGSG
+499 KLFASP
-505 DALIRRSAVRALRY
+505 DPVIRRAAVKALRF

-530 KALTDPD
+530 KALSDPD
-537 AQVREAALVAIAGLH
+537 AQVREAALVAIGGLH

-564 RETSDPRV
+564 RESNDPRV
-572 RAAALQSI
+572 RTSALQSI

-595 LRQEAG
+595 LRQETG
-601 SLREAAYTALTQM
+601 NLREASYAALAQM
-614 DNADVVPI
+614 DNADVLPI
-622 LRQHHEIETNPA
+622 LRQHHEIETNPQ
-634 VRDTLGD
+634 VRETLGE

>member
-1 VARKFNSI
+1 
-9 ESTAVEAEAMVQQ
+9 MVQQ
-22 GRWVDAERHY
+22 GRWADAERHY
-32 RELIGQT
+32 RDLIGQT

-80 AQLAGDARGEPA
+80 TQLIGDD
-92 HGAIND
+92 H
-98 VSALRARLAEIE
+98 VALRARLAEIE
-110 KKWSDAAQLYLQA
+110 KKWSEAAQLYQHAKLP
-123 GLRVHAAVAF
+123 VHAAVAF
-133 EKAKQYPE
+133 ERAKQYPE
-141 AIAAWKALLHHP
+141 ATAAWKSLLHHP
-153 GLAGLAGGAGVAGS
+153 GL
-167 AGNGAAPHAGHAS
+167 
-180 HSAHSGAGSRAYEA
+180 GSRPYEV

-205 VRLDPASAE
+205 VRLDSGSGAGASSGSAE

-326 KSALTWMKCADK
+326 KSAMTWMRCADK
-338 FVETGVPVQMVENAL
+338 FVETGVPVQMIENAL

-373 DKLARLELPERA
+373 DKLAGLELPERA
-385 KKRFETIAQRYRG
+385 KKRFSTIAQRYRG

-431 MDGDPYAVAAS
+431 MDGDPHAVAAS

-460 LLTLADAQTRRAQ
+460 LLTLADAQTRKA
-473 AEPET
+473 AGETET

-505 DALIRRSAVRALRY
+505 DAVIRRAAVRALRF
-519 LYFKRS
+519 LFFKRS

-530 KALTDPD
+530 KALADGD
-537 AQVREAALVAIAGLH
+537 AQVREGALVAISGLH

-564 RETSDPRV
+564 RESNDPRV
-572 RAAALQSI
+572 RGAALQSI

-595 LRQEAG
+595 LRQETG
-601 SLREAAYTALTQM
+601 SLREAAATALAQM
-614 DNADVVPI
+614 DNADVIPI
-622 LRQHHEIETNPA
+622 LRQHHEIETNPQ
-634 VRDTLGD
+634 VRDTLGE

>member
-1 VARKFNSI
+1 VVARHTFNAI
-9 ESTAVEAEAMVQQ
+9 ESTADQAEAFVQQ
-22 GRWVDAERHY
+22 GRWPEAERHY
-32 RELIGQT
+32 RELIGHT

-72 LHYFDMAR
+72 LHYFDQAK
-80 AQLAGDARGEPA
+80 AQL
-92 HGAIND
+92 GAD
-98 VSALRARLAEIE
+98 EHVGLRARLAEME
-110 KKWSDAAQLYLQA
+110 KKWNEAAQLYQQA
-123 GLRVHAAVAF
+123 HLPVHAAVAF
-133 EKAKQYPE
+133 EKAKQYPD
-141 AIAAWKALLHHP
+141 AVAVWKSLVHHP
-153 GLAGLAGGAGVAGS
+153 GLA
-167 AGNGAAPHAGHAS
+167 HK
-180 HSAHSGAGSRAYEA
+180 AYEA
-194 ALVHFNYGLAA
+194 ALVHFDYGLAA
-205 VRLDPASAE
+205 VRLDPNSGE

-253 KESAQFENLAE
+253 KESSQFENLAE

-326 KSALTWMKCADK
+326 KSALTWVRCAEK

-373 DKLARLELPERA
+373 DKLAGLELPERA
-385 KKRFETIAQRYRG
+385 KKRFANIANRYKG
-398 LAAPPVELP
+398 LSSPPIELP
-407 GLPDYLKQQH
+407 GLPDYLKQTH

-431 MDGDPYAVAAS
+431 MGGDPYSVAAS

-460 LLTLADAQTRRAQ
+460 LLTLADAEQKKLTGDQVVAAR
-473 AEPET
+473 
-478 LVHVAELLG
+478 VAELLG

-499 KLFGSG
+499 KLYESPEP
-505 DALIRRSAVRALRY
+505 AIRVAAVKALRF

-530 KALTDPD
+530 KALADPD
-537 AQVREAALVAIAGLH
+537 SAVREAALTAIGGLH

-564 RETSDPRV
+564 RESNDPRV
-572 RAAALQSI
+572 RTKALESI
-580 GKIQTVEAGEFLVMV
+580 GRIQTVEAGEFLVMV
-595 LRQEAG
+595 LRQESG
-601 SLREAAYTALTQM
+601 PLRDAAHAALAQM
-614 DNADVVPI
+614 DNADVIPI
-622 LRQHHEIETNPA
+622 LRQHHEIETNA
-634 VRDTLGD
+634 GVRETLQQ
-641 LLRRH
+641 LLNRR

>member
-1 VARKFNSI
+1 MARRTFNTI
-9 ESTAVEAEAMVQQ
+9 ESTQDQAEAMVQQ
-22 GRWVDAERHY
+22 GRWVDAERQY

-58 HLGRAREAAFVYLY
+58 HLGRPREAAFVYLY
-72 LHYFDMAR
+72 LHYFD
-80 AQLAGDARGEPA
+80 LARGQLTDDS
-92 HGAIND
+92 HTGM
-98 VSALRARLAEIE
+98 RARLAEIE
-110 KKWSDAAQLYLQA
+110 KKWPEAAQLYQRA
-123 GLRVHAAVAF
+123 GLPVHAAVAF
-133 EKAKQYPE
+133 ERAKQGPE
-141 AIAAWKALLHHP
+141 AAAAWKALGHAP
-153 GLAGLAGGAGVAGS
+153 GLGQR
-167 AGNGAAPHAGHAS
+167 P
-180 HSAHSGAGSRAYEA
+180 YEA

-205 VRLDPASAE
+205 VRLEAGSAE

-288 FIKLALERGELHA
+288 FIKLALERSELHA

-326 KSALTWMKCADK
+326 KSALTWMRCAEK
-338 FVETGVPVQMVENAL
+338 FVETGVPVQMTENAL

-373 DKLARLELPERA
+373 ERLAALELPDRA
-385 KKRFETIAQRYRG
+385 RKRFATIALRYKG

-431 MDGDPYAVAAS
+431 MDGDPFAVAAS

-460 LLTLADAQTRRAQ
+460 LLTLADAQARH
-473 AEPET
+473 AEGESET

-499 KLFGSG
+499 KLFASP
-505 DALIRRSAVRALRY
+505 DPAIRKAAVRALRF

-530 KALTDPD
+530 RALGDPDQTVRDAALT
-537 AQVREAALVAIAGLH
+537 AIEGLH

-564 RETSDPRV
+564 RESNDPRV
-572 RAAALQSI
+572 RRSALQSI

-595 LRQEAG
+595 LRQETG
-601 SLREAAYTALTQM
+601 PLRETAHAALSQM
-614 DNADVVPI
+614 DNADVLPI
-622 LRQHHEIETNPA
+622 LRQHYEIETNPA
-634 VRDTLGD
+634 VRETLGE
-641 LLRRH
+641 LLRRS